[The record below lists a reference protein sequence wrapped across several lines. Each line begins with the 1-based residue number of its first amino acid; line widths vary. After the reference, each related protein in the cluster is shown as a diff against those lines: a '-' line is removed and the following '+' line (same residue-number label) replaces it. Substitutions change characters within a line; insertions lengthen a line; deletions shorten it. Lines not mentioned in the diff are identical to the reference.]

1 MLRRSTRCRAPG
13 SHPWTH
19 TSATQ
24 PQRCPHT
31 AARRCLLS
39 SRSPHLPHLALHNAP
54 CSSNATATPP
64 SRAAR
69 RPYAAARRLHAALT
83 PPSRSCTQLLPGS
96 TRPPPPSSPHFAL
109 QHAPTPPH
117 CRPRAALMPLHA
129 ALTLPSTSC
138 TQPSRRPRATHPQ
151 AHPAAAHDFLGWA
164 LALEGQGGDGVE
176 GLVGLGWRVKQ
187 HSIGKSCQGEKWGS
201 GG

>member
-1 MLRRSTRCRAPG
+1 MQQQC
-13 SHPWTH
+13 H
-19 TSATQ
+19 
-24 PQRCPHT
+24 
-31 AARRCLLS
+31 
-39 SRSPHLPHLALHNAP
+39 
-54 CSSNATATPP
+54 SNATITRCTPPLRRCTPP
-64 SRAAR
+64 SR
-69 RPYAAARRLHAALT
+69 RPHATLTQLHAAAPWLHA
-83 PPSRSCTQLLPGS
+83 
-96 TRPPPPSSPHFAL
+96 PPPPSSPHFAL

-187 HSIGKSCQGEKWGS
+187 HSIGKSCQGEKWGR